1 MGQVA
6 ADLVEHFERR
16 QEAMQGKAMVVTMS
30 RRIAVELYDEIVKLK
45 PEWDSSDDAKGK
57 IKIVMTGSASDP
69 LTWQPHIRNKKARE
83 AIAQRF
89 KDPNDEL
96 EIVIVRDM
104 WLTGFDVPSLHTMYV
119 DKPMR
124 GHGLMQAIARVNRVF
139 RDKPGG
145 LVVDYLGIGNDLKR
159 ALIAYTESGGKGRAV
174 RNVERETNELVAV
187 MLEKLDVCR
196 NLFDEFSYVDFLT
209 GSATEILQIVPKAR
223 EYLLLKDFREPGYRK
238 RFDDAATALLKAF
251 ALAGA
256 TDEAQRIRREVAF
269 FQTVKAAENK
279 TRSGATSND
288 IDHAVQ
294 QLVDQA
300 IAPQGVV
307 DIFAAA
313 GLDKPDISILSEG
326 FLLDVEGMPQ
336 KNLAVELLERL
347 LNDEIKSRK
356 ITRMV
361 QARLFSDRL
370 GESLNRYNN
379 RSIETAHIIVE
390 LIALAREMRSEQEKE
405 TSLELTTDELAFYD
419 ALGESQSAV
428 EVLGDEQLRTIARE
442 VAQTVRDNASIDW
455 TKREQVRANL
465 RRHVKRVLRKYGY
478 PPDKTDHA
486 AETVIEQAELL
497 AREAA

>member
-1 MGQVA
+1 
-6 ADLVEHFERR
+6 
-16 QEAMQGKAMVVTMS
+16 
-30 RRIAVELYDEIVKLK
+30 
-45 PEWDSSDDAKGK
+45 
-57 IKIVMTGSASDP
+57 
-69 LTWQPHIRNKKARE
+69 
-83 AIAQRF
+83 
-89 KDPNDEL
+89 
-96 EIVIVRDM
+96 
-104 WLTGFDVPSLHTMYV
+104 
-119 DKPMR
+119 
-124 GHGLMQAIARVNRVF
+124 
-139 RDKPGG
+139 
-145 LVVDYLGIGNDLKR
+145 
-159 ALIAYTESGGKGRAV
+159 
-174 RNVERETNELVAV
+174 

-196 NLFDEFSYVDFLT
+196 NLFDEFDYVDFLT
-209 GSATEILQIVPKAR
+209 GSSTEILQVVPKAR

-269 FQTVKAAENK
+269 FQTVKAAETK
-279 TRSGATSND
+279 TRTGAASTD
-288 IDHAVQ
+288 MDHAVR

-313 GLDKPDISILSEG
+313 GLDKPDISILSES

-336 KNLAVELLERL
+336 RNLAVELLERL

-370 GESLNRYNN
+370 TESLNRYNN
-379 RSIETAHIIVE
+379 RSIETAQIIEE
-390 LIALAREMRSEQEKE
+390 LIALAREMRTEQEKE
-405 TSLELTTDELAFYD
+405 TNLGLTTDELAFYD
-419 ALGESQSAV
+419 ALGESESAV
-428 EVLGDEQLRTIARE
+428 EVLGDDQLRTIARE
-442 VAQTVRDNASIDW
+442 VAQTVRENASIDW

-497 AREAA
+497 AREVA